1 MRRERGETMLPNDPM
16 MLLSFVNMKL
26 RDQYGSLEALCED
39 LDQDGQKIAEK
50 LEAIGYRYDRGR
62 NRFV

>member
-39 LDQDGQKIAEK
+39 LDQDGQKI
-50 LEAIGYRYDRGR
+50 GR